1 MLDIIDVVNISS
13 SNKIIIIILIIIV
26 IITMSWIHEEQI

>member
-13 SNKIIIIILIIIV
+13 SNKMIIIIILIV